1 MFMAY
6 PKPGLEIKG
15 APVSSV
21 WIIMGKRKAT
31 QMAIPNIKELVDNIT
46 LIQVHAFMDEYNF
59 DIKRAKKCCITEI
72 LPNGQMMPL
81 CVYNILYR
89 KHLTPTFEDYK

>member
-1 MFMAY
+1 MAY

-31 QMAIPNIKELVDNIT
+31 QMAIPNIKGDG
-46 LIQVHAFMDEYNF
+46 H
-59 DIKRAKKCCITEI
+59 KRSVGT
-72 LPNGQMMPL
+72 GD
-81 CVYNILYR
+81 ILYS
-89 KHLTPTFEDYK
+89 PW